1 MYSLSMAFLSGFIDT
16 AGLRES
22 GDKIESIGI
31 ERTYQKIDQAKIIL
45 YVFDVSITG
54 YSETGKALDEFREH
68 IRQLPEDISKD
79 KKFILI
85 ANKTDLLIEAPEGF
99 KSMVEM
105 ECLFVSAKRKE
116 NINLILDTLSSYV
129 ENEKVSDNT
138 IVSNTR
144 HYEALLK
151 TSQSLENIKNG
162 FEQKISSDLIA
173 IDVRQAIYHLGEI
186 TGEITNNEILENI
199 FSKFC
204 IGK

>member
-1 MYSLSMAFLSGFIDT
+1 
-16 AGLRES
+16 
-22 GDKIESIGI
+22 
-31 ERTYQKIDQAKIIL
+31 
-45 YVFDVSITG
+45 
-54 YSETGKALDEFREH
+54 
-68 IRQLPEDISKD
+68 LPEDISKD

-85 ANKTDLLIEAPEGF
+85 ANKTDLLFEAPEGF

-116 NINLILDTLSSYV
+116 NINLILDTLSGYV

-162 FEQKISSDLIA
+162 FEQKIPSDLIA